1 MSQGALLGRDEEMI
15 RVLND
20 NTTKN
25 SQNISDLAHQISPL
39 LSVQVSTLAAAT
51 IPCDGS
57 GAASAAV
64 REFHAC
70 NPEPFDRNLGKCRGF
85 LLQCCLVFEQRPQS
99 FSLDSAKV
107 NYVVGLLRGKVWTW
121 TQALSTHSP
130 T

>member
-1 MSQGALLGRDEEMI
+1 M
-15 RVLND
+15 LND
-20 NTTKN
+20 NMTKN
-25 SQNISDLAHQISPL
+25 SQNISDLAHQISL

-51 IPCDGS
+51 IPRDGS

-64 REFHAC
+64 RESHAC

-107 NYVVGLLRGKVWTW
+107 NYVVGLLRGKALTW
-121 TQALSTHSP
+121 TRALRTRSP